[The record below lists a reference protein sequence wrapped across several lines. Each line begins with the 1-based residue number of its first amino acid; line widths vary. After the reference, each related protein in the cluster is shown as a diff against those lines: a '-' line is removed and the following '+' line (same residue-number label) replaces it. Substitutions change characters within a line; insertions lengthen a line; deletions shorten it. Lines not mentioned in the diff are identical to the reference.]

1 MWYSCVGLY
10 TASDSSLPRYKL
22 ARFTVDHIRWSNLN
36 MASSSVKFMKQIK
49 GNKENSS
56 SSRKKG
62 GGKGVLKSITR
73 SSKARRALDVMS
85 NNISMLSPTVQ
96 RQLNKHAWEVEV
108 LLAKDRVRDRR
119 IRNALIKHADSS
131 TNEENNAPKPVVV
144 RKHPEAS
151 TDDAASLPDDHFDDL
166 EEIIFARRNE
176 GAFDPKLRCL
186 QNLTNEVLCW
196 ETLSLP
202 IGAYPLHV
210 NRSKVNLALFIHQNS
225 TDRGN
230 IQYSKRFAFPS
241 KIKLGFFL
249 LALRSLSLSAGPR
262 RGDSPTAENH
272 K

>member
-1 MWYSCVGLY
+1 
-10 TASDSSLPRYKL
+10 
-22 ARFTVDHIRWSNLN
+22 

-144 RKHPEAS
+144 METPKKAS

-166 EEIIFARRNE
+166 VETLYSPAGNE
-176 GAFDPKLRCL
+176 GGLFDPEA
-186 QNLTNEVLCW
+186 EV
-196 ETLSLP
+196 
-202 IGAYPLHV
+202 
-210 NRSKVNLALFIHQNS
+210 
-225 TDRGN
+225 
-230 IQYSKRFAFPS
+230 
-241 KIKLGFFL
+241 
-249 LALRSLSLSAGPR
+249 
-262 RGDSPTAENH
+262 PTAEPNERECFVG
-272 K
+272 KPFLFPLGLIPCM